1 MSDAE
6 TPERRDPWLKWFP
19 SDWRSD
25 PRLRSCSLTARGLW
39 IEMIGLM
46 HEATPYGHLVI
57 NGRKVTDIELARQV
71 GATQKEVAA
80 SLAELSE
87 NGVFSVAPD
96 SGAIYSRR
104 LVRMADRS
112 RTNTANGK
120 NGGSPKWRRGVVPK
134 EQRVG
139 PLSSDAKKRLLPE
152 LWEACGG
159 RCKLCGVGLVL
170 DDGEADNFAHVD
182 HIVARCD
189 GGTHDPSNLRLLC
202 RSCNHDRKNVE
213 PTDEQGDEPTEIR
226 SEQGNRRTNTQKPEA
241 RSQTPIAPVGV
252 PQLPEESIAGEFLE
266 RIPETYAKCRSGA
279 VYRTTNRTFERDF
292 GAAVD
297 VARLY
302 PNIDRLLSMYEI
314 FLRRTDI
321 GPKNN
326 PGTPGQFAHM
336 APDCD
341 RLLRENGR

>member
-1 MSDAE
+1 MSDAV

-19 SDWRSD
+19 SDWRAD
-25 PRLRSCSLTARGLW
+25 PKVRSCSLASRGLW
-39 IEMIGLM
+39 LEMLNLM
-46 HEATPYGHLVI
+46 HEATPYGHLTI
-57 NGRKVTDIELARQV
+57 GGRAMTVAELARQAA
-71 GATQKEVAA
+71 ATEKEVANGLKELKSA
-80 SLAELSE
+80 DVYSLTTE
-87 NGVFSVAPD
+87 GV
-96 SGAIYSRR
+96 IYSRR
-104 LVRMADRS
+104 MVRTAKRS
-112 RTNTANGK
+112 SVNRANGK
-120 NGGSPKWRRGVVPK
+120 TGGNPALLNKGVNGTRLTESSPP
-134 EQRVG
+134 
-139 PLSSDAKKRLLPE
+139 SD
-152 LWEACGG
+152 
-159 RCKLCGVGLVL
+159 
-170 DDGEADNFAHVD
+170 
-182 HIVARCD
+182 
-189 GGTHDPSNLRLLC
+189 
-202 RSCNHDRKNVE
+202 
-213 PTDEQGDEPTEIR
+213 
-226 SEQGNRRTNTQKPEA
+226 NTQKPEA